1 MLELY
6 NNRIRPIAISIVRNN
21 NNILVYEREDDIT
34 KEKFYRLVGGCIE
47 FSEES
52 SFALKREFME
62 ELSIE
67 IISLE
72 LLSIFES
79 IFTFNGKDMHEIVFL
94 FESKFQDKELYSK
107 DEFLGLEGSREFKAI
122 WMPVSNFT
130 SNKYILYPEQAINFL

>member
-107 DEFLGLEGSREFKAI
+107 DELIGLEGDREFKAI
-122 WMPVSNFT
+122 WMPASDFI
-130 SNKYILYPEQAINFL
+130 SNKYILYPERAIDFL